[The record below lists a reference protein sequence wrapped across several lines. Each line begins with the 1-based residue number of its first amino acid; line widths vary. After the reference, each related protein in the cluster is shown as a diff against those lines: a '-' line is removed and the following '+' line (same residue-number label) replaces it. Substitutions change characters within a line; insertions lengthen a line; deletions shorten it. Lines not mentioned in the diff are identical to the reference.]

1 MRLAAAASQ
10 NVSGSFAFL
19 LIVLLQIV
27 LDRRYFGRR
36 FLLPDHRLVPFEGL
50 QGYVVVNMGHD
61 DNYRNLITTLVIK
74 NCAPEMELKLIIW
87 AGKGLV
93 VFP

>member
-1 MRLAAAASQ
+1 MRLTAAASQ
-10 NVSGSFAFL
+10 NIGGSFSFL

-27 LDRRYFGRR
+27 LDRCYFGRR
-36 FLLPDHRLVPFEGL
+36 FLLPDRLVPLEGL

-74 NCAPEMELKLIIW
+74 NCAPEMELKLINW
-87 AGKGLV
+87 AGESLV